1 MSLQIVRKIRAKYPT
16 PLGSQHAAFLVELAR
31 AIPGAGLLK
40 KTSGTRIKLPKPWN
54 VEVSQDIICFYD
66 PKTDTATHYDVLKD
80 GEGEAKPTWNLIGP
94 IDGLR
99 YVDVSAGPAPTP
111 TPPAP
116 PSPGD
121 SLAKCLADLRVI
133 VARLEAL

>member
-54 VEVSQDIICFYD
+54 VEVSQDIICLFAG
-66 PKTDTATHYDVLKD
+66 ATLNHYDVLKD
-80 GEGEAKPTWNLIGP
+80 GEGVAKPTWALVGP
-94 IDGLR
+94 IGAER
-99 YVDVSAGPAPTP
+99 YVDVSAGPAPAP
-111 TPPAP
+111 PSPPAP
-116 PSPGD
+116 PTPPGD
-121 SLAKCLADLRVI
+121 SLPKCLADLRVI